1 MRWNGRQIRNA
12 CQTALA
18 IAEFDAQKD
27 ASGDD
32 DAKDAQVTLSDGH
45 INTVFSAYLE
55 FMRYLK
61 NIYGKDA
68 DRVAKDMGI
77 RAREAAIAR
86 LVDEDDDSSDS
97 DDDDKPKK
105 QEEKQEAQPPS
116 TPPQA
121 LTSPTIPFL
130 DNKIP
135 AIAEINPSLATT
147 NGSPT
152 PSAAAG
158 HYQLSSGQPQL
169 QHQSQAPNPYM
180 IPNGYPTNGP
190 PPTFYPPYMNMMYN
204 PQAFMQAQAQGQYPN
219 MPSQQPQVQ
228 AQTQTHTQTQ
238 ASLTPGSP
246 PQMPNAAAAA
256 AAAAAAQMPNM
267 MQQMPHMMPQMAAQ
281 MAAQQGWPNMNW
293 QGMQGG
299 GPMMYPGMAMGNGNE
314 STPPLSQPG
323 A

>member
-32 DAKDAQVTLSDGH
+32 DAKDAQVTLSDDH

-86 LVDEDDDSSDS
+86 LVDDDDDSSDS

-105 QEEKQEAQPPS
+105 KDKQEAQQPS

-121 LTSPTIPFL
+121 LSSPTIPFL

-135 AIAEINPSLATT
+135 TISDFNPSPNMATPSLTTT

-152 PSAAAG
+152 PSSSAAAG
-158 HYQLSSGQPQL
+158 HYQLSSGQPQPQPL
-169 QHQSQAPNPYM
+169 QHQSQAANPYM
-180 IPNGYPTNGP
+180 VPNGYPANGP

-204 PQAFMQAQAQGQYPN
+204 PQAFMQAQQAQAQYPN
-219 MPSQQPQVQ
+219 MASQQPQLQ

-238 ASLTPGSP
+238 ASLAPGSP
-246 PQMPNAAAAA
+246 PQIPN
-256 AAAAAAQMPNM
+256 AAAQMPNM
-267 MQQMPHMMPQMAAQ
+267 MQQMPHMTPQMAAQ
-281 MAAQQGWPNMNW
+281 MWPNMNW

-299 GPMMYPGMAMGNGNE
+299 GPMVYPGMAMGNGNE
-314 STPPLSQPG
+314 STPPVSQPG